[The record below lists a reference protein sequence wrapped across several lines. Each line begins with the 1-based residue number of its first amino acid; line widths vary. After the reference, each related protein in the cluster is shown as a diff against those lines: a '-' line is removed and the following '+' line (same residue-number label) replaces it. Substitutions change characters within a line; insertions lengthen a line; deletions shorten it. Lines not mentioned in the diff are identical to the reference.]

1 MIEAASAQLA
11 MSRAVIGITI
21 ERGMFRAMGAVAAF
35 RPPDTTEGGVR
46 RASSARIAVATTS
59 SGVW

>member
-1 MIEAASAQLA
+1 
-11 MSRAVIGITI
+11 
-21 ERGMFRAMGAVAAF
+21 MGAVAAF